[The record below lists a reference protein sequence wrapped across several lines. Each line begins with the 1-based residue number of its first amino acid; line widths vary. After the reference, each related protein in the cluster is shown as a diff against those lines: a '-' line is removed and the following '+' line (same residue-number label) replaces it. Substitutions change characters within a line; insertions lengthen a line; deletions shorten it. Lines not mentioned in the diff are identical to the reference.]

1 MAAFVL
7 PYLQTFDL
15 RQVAL
20 FREIS
25 VPGHPMHQPV
35 DPLDMAVVQRT
46 LRGRVAA
53 EASRDELSIV

>member
-1 MAAFVL
+1 
-7 PYLQTFDL
+7 
-15 RQVAL
+15 
-20 FREIS
+20 
-25 VPGHPMHQPV
+25 MHQPV